1 MKKRLTAFA
10 SALTL
15 FLVGCSN
22 TAATS
27 SVQETTADSTPATP
41 LTVTFMKVGK
51 ADGMIL
57 QTEHHTIVL
66 DCGEKSDGKKMVERL
81 TQYGVTGIDCL
92 ILSHYDQDHIGGAAK
107 VIQNFDVEKI
117 LAPDYEETSEEFQK
131 MTAAMEE
138 KGYSLEI
145 VGETMQFTFD
155 DATFTVYPHLADD
168 YADGYD
174 NNCSLVVKVQHHD
187 ETLLFTGDAM
197 QERLAEMMDIG
208 DCDLLKVPYHGREIA
223 NLTQFLDVT
232 KPEYAVISTDDENLS
247 ATTVK
252 ALTAI
257 GAETY
262 ITFMDGN
269 IIATS
274 DGSSITVTK
283 EGITTDSDEAAS

>member
-22 TAATS
+22 TAVTS

-41 LTVTFMKVGK
+41 LTVTFMNVGK

-107 VIQNFDVEKI
+107 VISNFDVEKI
-117 LAPDYEETSEEFQK
+117 LAPDYEEESEEFQK

-197 QERLAEMMDIG
+197 QERLTEIMDIG

-223 NLTQFLDVT
+223 NLPEFLAAVT
-232 KPEYAVISTDDENLS
+232 PEYGVISTDDENLS
-247 ATTVK
+247 AVTMQELADRNV
-252 ALTAI
+252 
-257 GAETY
+257 ETY
-262 ITFMDGN
+262 VTYQDGN
-269 IIATS
+269 IIAVS
-274 DGSSITVTK
+274 DGSSIEIST
-283 EGITTDSDEAAS
+283 EGVE